1 MTSIRNEGQEVRH
14 SGRASRSENL
24 KETVAPAGLDT
35 TPTAPMAQDRVH
47 LPAKRDDG
55 PLRGLPDLSSWGEN
69 LAEAAV
75 GVANTVAEGGKK
87 AWDNVSQAL
96 GLADDKPKPAQK
108 DGTEPA
114 AGQAGADASV
124 KTDQSGSAEL
134 KPADGEAS
142 AASAGAGAGN
152 AAGTGPAL
160 QAGEAEQTGA
170 PEGAEKPKGPQL
182 QGLPPRPEDA
192 RGGKEFMESIKNLKP
207 GPERDKAILD
217 EIMKGNIPDNLRDLK
232 EVNVQRKGKDGQ
244 SHDLTMHV
252 MPDYLSVGS
261 NEDNVRIPMTPAVA
275 QAIADKTGTSLPTDR
290 MADDIHSQSKKLHLD
305 PFQWKPGNQHA
316 RNMQSVDHY
325 QMHDQRIDA
334 QLGTGEAQSE
344 LVSGHKKDLVIPNK
358 DGRVAIYGGTWP
370 GTDKR
375 VQPYSN
381 LHESSYEDYSHGAR
395 LVSQDVVIDG
405 KTMKLSDVLAD
416 PNLAPL
422 VTRFPPGKNGDPA
435 GLSNR
440 YDVPERLQ

>member
-14 SGRASRSENL
+14 SGRANRTDNL
-24 KETVAPAGLDT
+24 KETEAPAGPNT
-35 TPTAPMAQDRVH
+35 TPTTPVAEDRVQ
-47 LPAKRDDG
+47 LPTKRDEG
-55 PLRGLPDLSSWGEN
+55 PSRGLPDLSSWGEN
-69 LAEAAV
+69 LAEAAT
-75 GVANTVAEGGKK
+75 GIAHSVAEGGKK
-87 AWDNVSQAL
+87 VWDNVSQAL
-96 GLADDKPKPAQK
+96 GFGDDKPTRGDHTDPA
-108 DGTEPA
+108 G
-114 AGQAGADASV
+114 GQTGGGVSV
-124 KTDQSGSAEL
+124 KADQGGTVEA
-134 KPADGEAS
+134 KPADGAAS
-142 AASAGAGAGN
+142 AASAGAGAGT
-152 AAGTGPAL
+152 AAG
-160 QAGEAEQTGA
+160 QASEADQTGG
-170 PEGAEKPKGPQL
+170 PQDAEKPKGPQL
-182 QGLPPRPEDA
+182 QGIPPRPEDA

-217 EIMKGNIPDNLRDLK
+217 EIMKGNIPDNLRDMK

-290 MADDIHSQSKKLHLD
+290 MVDDIHSQSKKLHLD

-334 QLGTGEAQSE
+334 QLGTGDAQSE

>member
-1 MTSIRNEGQEVRH
+1 
-14 SGRASRSENL
+14 
-24 KETVAPAGLDT
+24 
-35 TPTAPMAQDRVH
+35 
-47 LPAKRDDG
+47 
-55 PLRGLPDLSSWGEN
+55 
-69 LAEAAV
+69 
-75 GVANTVAEGGKK
+75 
-87 AWDNVSQAL
+87 
-96 GLADDKPKPAQK
+96 
-108 DGTEPA
+108 
-114 AGQAGADASV
+114 
-124 KTDQSGSAEL
+124 
-134 KPADGEAS
+134 
-142 AASAGAGAGN
+142 
-152 AAGTGPAL
+152 
-160 QAGEAEQTGA
+160 
-170 PEGAEKPKGPQL
+170 
-182 QGLPPRPEDA
+182 
-192 RGGKEFMESIKNLKP
+192 MESIKNLKP
-207 GPERDKAILD
+207 GPERDKAILE
-217 EIMKGNIPDNLRDLK
+217 EIMKGNIPDNLRDMK

-290 MADDIHSQSKKLHLD
+290 MVDDIHSKSQKLHLD

-325 QMHDQRIDA
+325 QKHDRRIDA
-334 QLGTGEAQSE
+334 QLGTGDAQSE
-344 LVSGHKKDLVIPNK
+344 LVSGHKKDLVIPHK

-422 VTRFPPGKNGDPA
+422 VTRFPPGKNGDPP

-440 YDVPERLQ
+440 YEVPAS